1 MDSLPSG
8 TPWRAAPQ
16 GTRRNDLQTW
26 EAEDAH
32 HVCQV
37 LTASIVGA
45 SSGDYL
51 FVAPIQTRSP
61 GKALLPTCEAKRT
74 EPLENWER
82 VGFLYPRDGKVG
94 GEGAGCRNRTRL
106 QDIAG
111 KISVSK
117 LDSLSATTSVNP

>member
-51 FVAPIQTRSP
+51 FVAPIQNAFARKGATADVR
-61 GKALLPTCEAKRT
+61 GKAHGTA
-74 EPLENWER
+74 
-82 VGFLYPRDGKVG
+82 
-94 GEGAGCRNRTRL
+94 
-106 QDIAG
+106 
-111 KISVSK
+111 
-117 LDSLSATTSVNP
+117 